1 MRRSFALRLAAAFAG
16 IGIAAAALTA
26 ILVNVA
32 FGTRFES
39 YLEEQRYLRQRQ
51 LLIALEDSYVRMGGW
66 DRSDLESFA
75 ALALMDGGT
84 LRLEDAGGRTVWEP
98 AADADGSAMARM
110 HRQMMGGGPLGPER
124 RLPIEVDG
132 SVVGTAVVRLPEP
145 GVLPQDEAFRASV
158 NRLLLAG
165 GIAAGILAMGLGAVL
180 ARRATAPA
188 RELTRAAR
196 AVAAGDRSHRV
207 EYEAP
212 DELGEMARAFNTMA
226 ETIEE
231 EDRLRRGF
239 AADVAHELRTP
250 LAILRSQIE
259 ALQDGVEEASP
270 VALGS
275 LHEETL
281 RLARL
286 VADLET
292 LASAEAAGFSL
303 ERRPVSLRPLLEDIM
318 EEFAGPFDAAD
329 VHLESGLEDA
339 LVDVDPVRIR
349 QVVTN
354 LLSNALKFTASGGAV
369 RVELGQEGA
378 HAVVRVSDTGQG
390 IPADE
395 LPRVFDRFFRGR
407 SARARG
413 SGIGLTVAR
422 ELVLAHGGE
431 ITVESEPGRGTTFA
445 VLLPVASSG
454 SPPDLVGSGAPGDGS
469 SAATGRGSPRSLGPG
484 VRMDRRGFPGLHAAD
499 GSPSSLLH
507 APRLPSRAEE
517 LR

>member
-26 ILVNVA
+26 ILVNIA
-32 FGTRFES
+32 FGTRFEG
-39 YLEEQRYLRQRQ
+39 YLEEQRQLRQRQ
-51 LLIALEDSYVRMGGW
+51 LVAALEDSYTRLGAW
-66 DRSDLESFA
+66 DPSDLDSLA

-84 LRLEDAGGRTVWEP
+84 LRLLDEDGRTVWEP
-98 AADADGSAMARM
+98 AADAEGSAMARM
-110 HRQMMGGGPLGPER
+110 HRQMMGGGPLGPEQ

-145 GVLPQDEAFRASV
+145 GLLPQDAAFRASV
-158 NRLLLAG
+158 NRLLLLG
-165 GIAAGILAMGLGAVL
+165 GIAAGLLALGLGVLL

-196 AVAAGDRSHRV
+196 GLAAGDRSHRV
-207 EYEAP
+207 AFEAA
-212 DELGEMARAFNTMA
+212 DEFGEMARAFNTMA
-226 ETIEE
+226 DTIEE
-231 EDRLRRGF
+231 EDRLRRAF

-259 ALQDGVEEASP
+259 ALQDGVEEAGP
-270 VALGS
+270 EALAS

-303 ERRPVSLRPLLEDIM
+303 ERRPVALRPLLEDALR
-318 EEFAGPFDAAD
+318 EFAGPFEAAE
-329 VHLESGLEDA
+329 VRLEQGFEDA
-339 LVDVDPVRIR
+339 VVDGDPLRIR

-354 LLSNALKFTASGGAV
+354 LLSNALKFTPSGGTV
-369 RVELGQEGA
+369 RVELRRKGA
-378 HAVVRVSDTGQG
+378 EAVVRVRDRGPG
-390 IPADE
+390 IPPDE
-395 LPRVFDRFFRGR
+395 LPHVFDRFFRGR
-407 SARARG
+407 GARARG

-431 ITVESEPGRGTTFA
+431 IVVESEPGRGTTFT
-445 VLLPVASSG
+445 VRLPLAPAAPGSG
-454 SPPDLVGSGAPGDGS
+454 VGDPSPPRVTVGAHGVGGS
-469 SAATGRGSPRSLGPG
+469 SSSP
-484 VRMDRRGFPGLHAAD
+484 
-499 GSPSSLLH
+499 
-507 APRLPSRAEE
+507 
-517 LR
+517 